1 MSREI
6 RHPTTAARMGPA
18 KNPDSMV
25 NHKLQVHGVQNLRVI
40 DAPIMPSMPLANTYA
55 TTCMIAEKGPKMA
68 LTDKG

>member
-1 MSREI
+1 M
-6 RHPTTAARMGPA
+6 
-18 KNPDSMV
+18 